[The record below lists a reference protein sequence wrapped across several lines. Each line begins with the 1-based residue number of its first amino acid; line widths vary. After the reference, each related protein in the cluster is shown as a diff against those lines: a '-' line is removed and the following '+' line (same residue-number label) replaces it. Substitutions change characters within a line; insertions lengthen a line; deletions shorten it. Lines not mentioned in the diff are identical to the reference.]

1 MRRILFVDHVN
12 RILGGAE
19 VNLLE
24 LLETVLAAKDWDP
37 SVACP
42 PESVLR
48 TAVQRLKVPTLAHGF
63 AESLNQYRVV
73 GRMTAIRGALRGWQ
87 ELRTAREVLA
97 KQLDN
102 WKPDA
107 VISCTNKD
115 HLCVAPACAERGIPS
130 VWWVNDIVSADFFP
144 WLARFGFLRT
154 ARKSAARLVTVGEFG
169 RQALLAQ
176 GLPEALVT
184 TIHNGIP
191 LARYENGNRAWL
203 REQLNLPGEARL
215 VGIVGRFTP
224 WKGQETFLQMALKLI
239 REGVDA
245 HFVLAGRAFNEE
257 QAFESK
263 LKSLA
268 AAAPDRIH
276 FIPFQDSIAN
286 LLSGLDVFVHASQRP
301 EPFGRV
307 IIEAM
312 AARVP
317 VVASRAGAV
326 PEIVAHEKNGLLAA
340 PGDVDEFAS
349 RVKRLLADSVLAR
362 SLGQAGRQ
370 TVEQR
375 FTIERVKADFEQVLD
390 SACHSRTT

>member
-1 MRRILFVDHVN
+1 
-12 RILGGAE
+12 
-19 VNLLE
+19 
-24 LLETVLAAKDWDP
+24 
-37 SVACP
+37 
-42 PESVLR
+42 
-48 TAVQRLKVPTLAHGF
+48 
-63 AESLNQYRVV
+63 
-73 GRMTAIRGALRGWQ
+73 MTAIRGALQGWQ

-97 KQLDN
+97 RQLDN

-130 VWWVNDIVSADFFP
+130 IWWVNDIVSADFFP
-144 WLARFGFLRT
+144 WLARLGFLRT
-154 ARKSAARLVTVGEFG
+154 ARKSATKLVTVGEFG

-176 GLPEALVT
+176 GLPAGLVT

-191 LARYENGNRAWL
+191 LARYENGNRTWL
-203 REQLNLPGEARL
+203 CQQLGLCPGARL
-215 VGIVGRFTP
+215 VGMVGRFTP
-224 WKGQETFLQMALKLI
+224 WKGQETFLEMALKLI

-257 QAFESK
+257 QDFEAK

-276 FIPFQDSIAN
+276 FIPFQESIAD
-286 LLSGLDVFVHASQRP
+286 LLSGLDVFVHASRRP

-317 VVASRAGAV
+317 VVAARAGAV
-326 PEIVAHEKNGLLAA
+326 PEIVTHEKSGLLAA
-340 PGDVDEFAS
+340 PGSVDEFAAG
-349 RVKRLLADSVLAR
+349 VKRLLADSVLAR
-362 SLGQAGRQ
+362 TLALVGRQ

-375 FTIERVKADFEQVLD
+375 FTIERVKADFELVLD